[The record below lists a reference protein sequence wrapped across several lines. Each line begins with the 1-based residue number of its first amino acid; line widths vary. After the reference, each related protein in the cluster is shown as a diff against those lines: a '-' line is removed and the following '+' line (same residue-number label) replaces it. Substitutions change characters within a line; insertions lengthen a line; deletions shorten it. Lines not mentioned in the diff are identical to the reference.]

1 MLSIAK
7 LTMNNRKSI
16 DKVDK
21 LLDLIDKHIR
31 EENCQ
36 HNPGELQEYEKL
48 TTV

>member
-1 MLSIAK
+1 MI
-7 LTMNNRKSI
+7 NRKSI

-36 HNPGELQEYEKL
+36 HNPGELLQEYEKL